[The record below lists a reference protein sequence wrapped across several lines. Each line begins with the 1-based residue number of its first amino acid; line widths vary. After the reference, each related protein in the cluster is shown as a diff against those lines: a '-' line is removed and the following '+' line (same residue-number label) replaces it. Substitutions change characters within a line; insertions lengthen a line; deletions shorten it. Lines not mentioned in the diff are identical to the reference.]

1 MAVVEAVVR
10 VMDSMVARVVV
21 VVAQLEPLQVVKV
34 FTPDQPILMDLDKD
48 TTVATDPVVMLVPG
62 VVVLAEQAAAELQEL
77 ECPVLLAEHQ
87 LDMPEV
93 VAVRA
98 MVLVPATA
106 EQQQVILVV
115 VEQQDGHLLRM
126 LEVLADLEL

>member
-1 MAVVEAVVR
+1 MVVQVG
-10 VMDSMVARVVV
+10 VAA
-21 VVAQLEPLQVVKV
+21 AQLEPLQVVKV
-34 FTPDQPILMDLDKD
+34 FTLDQPILMDLDKD
-48 TTVATDPVVMLVPG
+48 TMVATDPVVMVAVVAVVP
-62 VVVLAEQAAAELQEL
+62 AEQAAAELQEL

-98 MVLVPATA
+98 MVLVPAMA
-106 EQQQVILVV
+106 EQQQVILVA